1 MGAPPLCFLLRSIA
15 PGIDAWPYDKGL
27 NMPVGLLKKI
37 GRKLL
42 GGHKKKH
49 AGDKPV
55 PKQTSQPRAASA
67 KAGPPHPA
75 PGRKRR
81 RRRKNTGAD
90 RAHPRVQKPEPQ
102 PEVEWSPEDFKVPP
116 REGET
121 RFHDMDIPDEI
132 MHAIAD
138 LEFQYCMPIQAK
150 VLPHAVKGE
159 NVAGRAQTGTGKTAA
174 FLISIFSWMLRKP
187 LQGKPPA
194 GTPRA
199 LVIAPT
205 RELVI
210 QIAKDAEA
218 LARYT
223 PFRCLAVYGG
233 MDYNKQESALRND
246 RIDLIAATP
255 GRLLDFCNR
264 RVIDLGRAEFLIIDE
279 ADRMLDM
286 GFIPDVK
293 RIIRRTPP
301 KDRRRTM
308 LYSATLTEDVLRLA
322 SQWMPDPV
330 ICEVEPEKVTVDT
343 VTQVVYSVQ
352 TRAKFALLYNLITQ
366 RDMKRVL
373 VFGNRR
379 DSTERVAD
387 RLERR
392 GVNCALLSGAVA
404 QKRRLRIL
412 EEFREG
418 KIQVVVATDVAGR
431 GLHIDDIDYVINF
444 DFPYEP
450 EDYVHRIGRTGRAG
464 AEGTAIS
471 FACEEESFIIP
482 DIEAYIGMQLQ
493 CLQPEEELLARPP
506 RASRPPARRDRDRGG
521 GRSGGRPRSGSRGG
535 PRGGSRGSPRH
546 GGRPRR

>member
-1 MGAPPLCFLLRSIA
+1 
-15 PGIDAWPYDKGL
+15 
-27 NMPVGLLKKI
+27 MPVKLLKMI
-37 GRKLL
+37 GKKLL
-42 GGHKKKH
+42 GGHKKH
-49 AGDKPV
+49 VGDEPV
-55 PKQTSQPRAASA
+55 SKQAKRAPQPRAASS
-67 KAGPPHPA
+67 KAGPTHPVA
-75 PGRKRR
+75 GRKRR
-81 RRRKNTGAD
+81 RRRKKKGPTAKDGEVWSVPDA
-90 RAHPRVQKPEPQ
+90 RKPEQEP
-102 PEVEWSPEDFKVPP
+102 PADWSPEDFQVPP

-121 RFHDMDIPDEI
+121 RFHDLDLPDEI
-132 MHAIAD
+132 MHAVAD
-138 LEFQYCMPIQAK
+138 LGFQYCMPIQSK
-150 VLPHAVKGE
+150 VLPHAMKGQ

-174 FLISIFSWMLRKP
+174 FLMSVFSWMLRKP
-187 LQGKPPA
+187 SQGKPLA
-194 GTPRA
+194 GAPRA

-210 QIAKDAEA
+210 QIAKDAEG

-233 MDYNKQESALRND
+233 MDFNKQEAALRSG
-246 RIDLIAATP
+246 RMDLIAATP

-264 RVIDLGRAEFLIIDE
+264 RVIDLRGVEFLIIDE

-308 LYSATLTEDVLRLA
+308 LFSATLTEDVLRLA

-330 ICEVEPEKVTVDT
+330 ICEVEPEKVTVET
-343 VTQVVYSVQ
+343 VKQVVYSVQ
-352 TRAKFALLYNLITQ
+352 AREKFALLYNLIAQ
-366 RDMKRVL
+366 HGMKRVL

-412 EEFREG
+412 EDFRSG

-431 GLHIDDIDYVINF
+431 GLHIDDIDHVINY

-493 CLQPEEELLARPP
+493 CVQPEEGLLVRPP
-506 RASRPPARRDRDRGG
+506 RASKPPERRSRDRRGSRD
-521 GRSGGRPRSGSRGG
+521 GRRPRSGSRSGSRSG
-535 PRGGSRGSPRH
+535 PRGGSRG
-546 GGRPRR
+546 GGRSRR

>member
-1 MGAPPLCFLLRSIA
+1 
-15 PGIDAWPYDKGL
+15 
-27 NMPVGLLKKI
+27 VG
-37 GRKLL
+37 
-42 GGHKKKH
+42 
-49 AGDKPV
+49 
-55 PKQTSQPRAASA
+55 
-67 KAGPPHPA
+67 
-75 PGRKRR
+75 
-81 RRRKNTGAD
+81 
-90 RAHPRVQKPEPQ
+90 PETPQ
-102 PEVEWSPEDFKVPP
+102 PAGQPAADWSPEDFKVPP

-121 RFHDMDIPDEI
+121 RFHDLDLPDEI

-150 VLPHAVKGE
+150 VLPYAMKGE

-187 LQGKPPA
+187 PQGKQPVGA
-194 GTPRA
+194 PRA

-233 MDYNKQESALRND
+233 MDFSKQEAALRSG

-264 RVIDLGRAEFLIIDE
+264 RVIDLSRAEFLIIDE

-301 KDRRRTM
+301 KSRRRTM

-330 ICEVEPEKVTVDT
+330 ICEVEPEKVTVET
-343 VTQVVYSVQ
+343 VKQVVYSVQ
-352 TRAKFALLYNLITQ
+352 AREKFALLYNLIAQ
-366 RDMKRVL
+366 RNMQRVL

-412 EEFREG
+412 EDFRSG

-431 GLHIDDIDYVINF
+431 GLHIEDIDHVINY

-482 DIEAYIGMQLQ
+482 DIEAYIGMQLN
-493 CLQPEEELLARPP
+493 CVQPEEELLARPP
-506 RASRPPARRDRDRGG
+506 RAARPPARRDRNRRRE
-521 GRSGGRPRSGSRGG
+521 RSERRPRSGAR
-535 PRGGSRGSPRH
+535 R
-546 GGRPRR
+546 GRPRR

>member
-1 MGAPPLCFLLRSIA
+1 
-15 PGIDAWPYDKGL
+15 
-27 NMPVGLLKKI
+27 MPVRLLKKI

-42 GGHKKKH
+42 GGHKKKP
-49 AGDKPV
+49 AGGGGESAVKHP
-55 PKQTSQPRAASA
+55 PRPQASA
-67 KAGPPHPA
+67 SKAGPPHP
-75 PGRKRR
+75 PSGRKRR
-81 RRRKNTGAD
+81 RPRKKSSARPSAPGGAPTE
-90 RAHPRVQKPEPQ
+90 RSSHAN
-102 PEVEWSPEDFKVPP
+102 WSPADFGVPP

-121 RFHDMDIPDEI
+121 RFQDLDLPSEI
-132 MHAIAD
+132 LHAVAD
-138 LEFQYCMPIQAK
+138 LDFQYCMPIQAK
-150 VLPHAVKGE
+150 VLPRAMDGQ

-187 LQGKPPA
+187 GDGKPRA
-194 GTPRA
+194 GAPRA

-233 MDYNKQESALRND
+233 MDFNKQEAALRSG
-246 RIDLIAATP
+246 RIDLISATP

-264 RVIDLGRAEFLIIDE
+264 RVIDLSGTEFLIIDE

-330 ICEVEPEKVTVDT
+330 ICEVAPEKVTVDT
-343 VTQVVYSVQ
+343 VTQIVYSVQ
-352 TRAKFALLYNLITQ
+352 AREKFALLYNLIAQ
-366 RDMKRVL
+366 RGMQRVL

-412 EEFREG
+412 EDFRGG

-431 GLHIDDIDYVINF
+431 GLHVDDIDHVINY

-482 DIEAYIGMQLQ
+482 EIEAYIGMPLR
-493 CLQPEEELLARPP
+493 CEQPEEELLARPP
-506 RASRPPARRDRDRGG
+506 RAARLPARRDRDHRGDRRG
-521 GRSGGRPRSGSRGG
+521 GRSGRPGGRPGGRRDSRG
-535 PRGGSRGSPRH
+535 